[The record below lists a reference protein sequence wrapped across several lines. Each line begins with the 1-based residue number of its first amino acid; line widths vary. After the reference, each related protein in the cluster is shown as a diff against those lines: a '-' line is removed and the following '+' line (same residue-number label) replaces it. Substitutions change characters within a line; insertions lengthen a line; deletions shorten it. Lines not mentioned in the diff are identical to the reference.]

1 VSSKRTNYEKLYFEI
16 NFSCKKCH
24 DYFKHE
30 ETVALF
36 KQHSYHLQCFLCTD
50 CQKQLSHESFY
61 LDEKLQLNVISIQ
74 IEDAHFLLFR
84 YRILKFIVNDAI

>member
-1 VSSKRTNYEKLYFEI
+1 MSSKRTNYEKLYFEI

-30 ETVALF
+30 EIVALF
-36 KQHSYHLQCFLCTD
+36 KQHSYHLHCFRCTD

-61 LDEKLQLNVISIQ
+61 LDEKLQLNVISINMKNVY
-74 IEDAHFLLFR
+74 FLSFNLD
-84 YRILKFIVNDAI
+84 IKSSSLL

>member
-1 VSSKRTNYEKLYFEI
+1 MIEIEKYVTMNLSGKNFNYVEFINKSEYVSWKRKIIIKEI

-30 ETVALF
+30 ETIALF

-50 CQKQLSHESFY
+50 CQKQL
-61 LDEKLQLNVISIQ
+61 
-74 IEDAHFLLFR
+74 
-84 YRILKFIVNDAI
+84 